1 MIRTTPLPL
10 LTLLLLAVALPA
22 RAEILA
28 MMNYES
34 KSPDSL
40 KSLKLGS
47 PPERREGI
55 AVIDV
60 DPESPNFG
68 STLVD
73 LPLPPDLVAH
83 HIFYDRTMTKA
94 YVTALGKG
102 ELRVIDMTR
111 NPYRVKLIP
120 VPGCKLGED
129 VVFDE
134 TNTTWYLTCMAS
146 ANVIVGDVASDT
158 VRGEITIPDTFPHGI
173 AVHSGID
180 RMLVTS
186 TVSADLE
193 DARESITVLEASSG
207 EILDSHKL
215 SRKPSPSGAAPVEVL
230 FVPRSEPPVAYVTN
244 MFGGTLWSATWNPG
258 KGDFD
263 VAQVFD
269 FNPLGA
275 GVPLEMYFDEGGTT
289 LYVTTAKPGAL
300 HVFDLASGLDQPRLV
315 ESFAAGEGA
324 HHVGLTRDGRYAF
337 VQNALLNL
345 PGMSDGSVTVVDL
358 HQGEVVASMDALKSA
373 GYNPNSLVLLP
384 EWNSLAGH

>member
-1 MIRTTPLPL
+1 MPRTLPL
-10 LTLLLLAVALPA
+10 CALLLLAVAVPA

-55 AVIDV
+55 AVIDI

-68 STLVD
+68 ATLVD

-134 TNTTWYLTCMAS
+134 SNTTWYLTCMAS
-146 ANVIVGDVASDT
+146 ANVFVGDVASDS
-158 VRGEITIPDTFPHGI
+158 VRREIAIPDTFPHGI
-173 AVHSGID
+173 TVHSGID

-186 TVSADLE
+186 TVSADLK
-193 DARESITVLEASSG
+193 DARETITVLEASSG
-207 EILDSHKL
+207 KILGSHKL
-215 SRKPSPSGAAPVEVL
+215 SHKPSPSGEAPVEVL
-230 FVPRSEPPVAYVTN
+230 FVPQSEPPVAYITN
-244 MFGGTLWSATWNPG
+244 MFGATLWSATWNPG

-275 GVPLEMYFDEGGTT
+275 GVPLEMYFDELGTT
-289 LYVTTAKPGAL
+289 LYLTTAKPGAL

-315 ESFAAGEGA
+315 KSFATGEGA

-345 PGMSDGSVTVVDL
+345 PGMSDGSITIVDL
-358 HQGEVVASMDALKSA
+358 KAEKVIGSVDTLKNK
-373 GYNPNSLVLLP
+373 GFNPNSIVLLP
-384 EWNSLAGH
+384 QWNHLAGH

>member
-1 MIRTTPLPL
+1 VSL
-10 LTLLLLAVALPA
+10 LALLLLTAALPA
-22 RAEILA
+22 RSEILA

-55 AVIDV
+55 AVIDI

-68 STLVD
+68 TTLVD

-120 VPGCKLGED
+120 IPGCKLGED

-146 ANVIVGDVASDT
+146 ANVIVGDVASDS
-158 VRGEITIPDTFPHGI
+158 VRREIAIPDTFPHGI

-180 RMLVTS
+180 RILVTS
-186 TVSADLE
+186 TVSADLK
-193 DARESITVLEASSG
+193 DARETITVLQASSG
-207 EILDSHKL
+207 KILGSHKL
-215 SRKPSPSGAAPVEVL
+215 SHKPSPSGTATRRSPTSPTCSAPRCGAPRGTRARGISTSPRCSISIPSVPVCRWRCTSTSAARP
-230 FVPRSEPPVAYVTN
+230 ST
-244 MFGGTLWSATWNPG
+244 
-258 KGDFD
+258 
-263 VAQVFD
+263 
-269 FNPLGA
+269 
-275 GVPLEMYFDEGGTT
+275 
-289 LYVTTAKPGAL
+289 
-300 HVFDLASGLDQPRLV
+300 
-315 ESFAAGEGA
+315 
-324 HHVGLTRDGRYAF
+324 
-337 VQNALLNL
+337 
-345 PGMSDGSVTVVDL
+345 
-358 HQGEVVASMDALKSA
+358 
-373 GYNPNSLVLLP
+373 
-384 EWNSLAGH
+384 